1 MLAEATTTAQ
11 TTRTEVLS
19 ALHQASAA
27 TGSDFDYL
35 LGTAMRE
42 SSLKPQA
49 KSASSSAAGLFQF
62 VSQTWLGM
70 VKTYG
75 AKYGLGSYADA
86 ITKGAGGHYHADN
99 SADRQ
104 AILALRTDPKISAL
118 MAGEYAKETK
128 DHLQSQLGRE
138 VGSGELYA
146 AHFLGAGGACKL
158 IEMKDR
164 QPGAS
169 AAQCFPAAAEANR
182 SVFFNHDGSA
192 KTVSQVYDWA
202 VRQPRVPHKVLAEAE
217 VIANSGA
224 ANATALSFASN
235 AFASNSLASS
245 LLSQPASGSG
255 HDLSALSLFTD
266 VPASGETASLLGTSL
281 PSAPFVLTP
290 GVVDLLASLTPGN
303 GQEDGS
309 QEDGDQSENPNKI
322 G

>member
-11 TTRTEVLS
+11 ITRAQVLS

-27 TGSDFDYL
+27 TGSDFGYL

-86 ITKGAGGHYHADN
+86 ITKGADGRYQADN

-104 AILALRTDPKISAL
+104 AILALRTDPRISAL
-118 MAGEYAKETK
+118 MAGEYAQQTK
-128 DHLQSQLGRE
+128 DHLQSRLGRA

-146 AHFLGAGGACKL
+146 AHFLGANGACRL
-158 IEMKDR
+158 IETKDR
-164 QPGAS
+164 EPGAS
-169 AAQCFPAAAEANR
+169 AAQCFPAAARANR

-202 VRQPRVPHKVLAEAE
+202 VRQPRVPHKLMAEAE
-217 VIANSGA
+217 ALGNSGA
-224 ANATALSFASN
+224 ANATAI
-235 AFASNSLASS
+235 SLASNTLAAG
-245 LLSQPASGSG
+245 LLSQPASGTAN
-255 HDLSALSLFTD
+255 DLSTLSLFTD
-266 VPASGETASLLGTSL
+266 APASSETSSLLGTSL

-290 GVVDLLASLTPGN
+290 GVVNILASLTPEG
-303 GQEDGS
+303 GQEDSGQNES
-309 QEDGDQSENPNKI
+309 PNKI